1 MERNE
6 FFCSVKLVKLFF
18 LWYSPIRENTIFKAA
33 NYKFLLPLVLA
44 VLIGIIVSFAVQ
56 GFISF
61 VSFVESYLRG
71 DEHLLLGLPKELLVI
86 SGPIIAGIIVSI
98 ITTLHDL
105 RIIIKTIMSLSPM
118 H

>member
-1 MERNE
+1 M
-6 FFCSVKLVKLFF
+6 
-18 LWYSPIRENTIFKAA
+18 
-33 NYKFLLPLVLA
+33 LPLVLA
-44 VLIGIIVSFAVQ
+44 VLIGILVSFAVQ

-98 ITTLHDL
+98 IFKLVYVLIKIEKSKEITVISNLTTIL
-105 RIIIKTIMSLSPM
+105 IPFKFIQIKTNKE
-118 H
+118 